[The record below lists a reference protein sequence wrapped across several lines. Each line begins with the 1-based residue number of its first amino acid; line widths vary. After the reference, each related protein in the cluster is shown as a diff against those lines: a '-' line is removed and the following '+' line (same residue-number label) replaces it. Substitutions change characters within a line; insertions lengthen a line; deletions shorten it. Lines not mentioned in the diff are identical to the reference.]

1 VDLSES
7 IEKIKA
13 VVGKDNGLA
22 TVCTTRAD
30 GSVQA
35 SLVNAGVFA
44 HPIDGTP
51 VVGFVAAG
59 NALKLRHLR
68 ARPELTIMWRAG
80 WEWQAVEGEAT
91 LAGPDDPLE
100 GIDADGLRLLL
111 RRVFQA
117 AGGVHDDYDEYDRV
131 MAAERRAAVLVRP
144 HRIYGILR

>member
-1 VDLSES
+1 MDLSES

-35 SLVNAGVFA
+35 SLVNAGVLA
-44 HPIDGTP
+44 HPIDGTQ
-51 VVGFVAAG
+51 VAGFVAAG

-111 RRVFQA
+111 RTVFQA

-131 MAAERRAAVLVRP
+131 MAADRRAVVFIAP
-144 HRIYGILR
+144 ERITGNS

>member
-35 SLVNAGVFA
+35 SLVNAGVLA
-44 HPIDGTP
+44 HPIDGTQ
-51 VVGFVAAG
+51 VAGFVAAG

-111 RRVFQA
+111 RTVFQA

-131 MAAERRAAVLVRP
+131 MAAERRTAVLVRP
-144 HRIYGILR
+144 YRIYGILR